1 MTNTEYVNNTVTTT
15 SKMSLKDLKNAQRK
29 LNMKD
34 QLDWKDRI
42 LATAIAQEIRY
53 SYKQNQTIYDGLS
66 SLLDKSRA
74 I

>member
-15 SKMSLKDLKNAQRK
+15 SKMSFKDLKNAQHK

-42 LATAIAQEIRY
+42 LATAIAQEIRLRT
-53 SYKQNQTIYDGLS
+53 K
-66 SLLDKSRA
+66 
-74 I
+74 